1 MLNYFEINHPDCD
14 MRKKQ
19 FLYHMLIRHHY
30 TVCYESNE
38 YYEYKNPTGDTVRLD
53 KKMLAEVK
61 KFDDSCTI
69 ASNLGF
75 YDYALMD
82 TLFDEVFDL
91 TAQVVSMKKDID
103 NIRSMVNIISWST
116 NEVH

>member
-1 MLNYFEINHPDCD
+1 MLNYFEINSSDCD

-53 KKMLAEVK
+53 KKMLSEVK
-61 KFDDSCTI
+61 KFDNNCAI
-69 ASNLGF
+69 ASKLGF
-75 YDYALMD
+75 YDYAFIN
-82 TLFDEVFDL
+82 TLFDEVTDL
-91 TAQVVSMKKDID
+91 TIQIASMKKDID
-103 NIRSMVNIISWST
+103 NIRSLVNIISYST